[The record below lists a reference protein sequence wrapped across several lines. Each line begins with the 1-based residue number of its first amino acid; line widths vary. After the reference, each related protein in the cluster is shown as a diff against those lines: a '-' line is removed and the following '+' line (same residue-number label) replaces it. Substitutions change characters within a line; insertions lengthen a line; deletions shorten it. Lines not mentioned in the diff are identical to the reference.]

1 MWRRPPTS
9 QDSVAYRKT
18 HLKGFAQEV
27 CPEVRVAQ
35 YWYAIHQDDCRQHF
49 ECFLLYID
57 RWVVKAGAIDTGEIV
72 QAETPFLDALLQED
86 WSVSKDLIGGASV

>member
-1 MWRRPPTS
+1 MSTWSRSDVEAT
-9 QDSVAYRKT
+9 AYQSGFSRIPET
-18 HLKGFAQEV
+18 YLKGFAQEV

-35 YWYAIHQDDCRQHF
+35 YWYAIHQDDRRQHF

-57 RWVVKAGAIDTGEIV
+57 RWIVKAGAIDTGEIA

-86 WSVSKDLIGGASV
+86 WSVS